1 MTQEQILFFEESY
14 TKYYRMMVQTVLPI
28 VGSRDIA
35 EDIVADTFLILLA
48 KINSVMEHEQPV
60 KWLFRVL
67 KNNAISEYRAQ
78 CRHAAAPLEES
89 ILRAAEPELIPFSGM
104 LPKGLSE
111 SEQRILT
118 LRIDVCL
125 HGENALPEAV
135 NLTVLA
141 PALLFQMADR
151 LRRHLLHGI
160 AQPEPEGVELEPVH
174 MLQHAGGRMGK
185 IRHQIRRKE
194 PIERRAPKGSTA
206 ELLHQ
211 LVLRGLHTR
220 GHFR

>member
-104 LPKGLSE
+104 LPKGLSA

-118 LRIDVCL
+118 LRLAEDMDYSQAGL
-125 HGENALPEAV
+125 YHGPLP
-135 NLTVLA
+135 
-141 PALLFQMADR
+141 
-151 LRRHLLHGI
+151 
-160 AQPEPEGVELEPVH
+160 
-174 MLQHAGGRMGK
+174 AG
-185 IRHQIRRKE
+185 
-194 PIERRAPKGSTA
+194 RRANGAGEPAGAGDLDRKS
-206 ELLHQ
+206 
-211 LVLRGLHTR
+211 VV
-220 GHFR
+220 

>member
-1 MTQEQILFFEESY
+1 
-14 TKYYRMMVQTVLPI
+14 MMVQTVLPI

-104 LPKGLSE
+104 LPKGLSA

-118 LRIDVCL
+118 LRL
-125 HGENALPEAV
+125 AGGHG
-135 NLTVLA
+135 
-141 PALLFQMADR
+141 LFHHFGKTRHFRDR
-151 LRRHLLHGI
+151 LPQPVQPRTAALRRTY
-160 AQPEPEGVELEPVH
+160 
-174 MLQHAGGRMGK
+174 GK
-185 IRHQIRRKE
+185 E
-194 PIERRAPKGSTA
+194 
-206 ELLHQ
+206 
-211 LVLRGLHTR
+211 
-220 GHFR
+220 

>member
-14 TKYYRMMVQTVLPI
+14 TKYYSMMVQTVLPI

-35 EDIVADTFLILLA
+35 EDIVADTFFILLA

-104 LPKGLSE
+104 LPKGLSA

-118 LRIDVCL
+118 LR
-125 HGENALPEAV
+125 
-135 NLTVLA
+135 LA
-141 PALLFQMADR
+141 EDMDYSTISEKLGISETACRSQYSRA
-151 LRRHLLHGI
+151 RRHC
-160 AQPEPEGVELEPVH
+160 
-174 MLQHAGGRMGK
+174 
-185 IRHQIRRKE
+185 
-194 PIERRAPKGSTA
+194 A
-206 ELLHQ
+206 ELME
-211 LVLRGLHTR
+211 RSDDNAG
-220 GHFR
+220 F

>member
-1 MTQEQILFFEESY
+1 
-14 TKYYRMMVQTVLPI
+14 MVQTVLPI

-89 ILRAAEPELIPFSGM
+89 ILRAAEPGM

-118 LRIDVCL
+118 LR
-125 HGENALPEAV
+125 
-135 NLTVLA
+135 LA
-141 PALLFQMADR
+141 EDMDYSTISEKLGISETACRSQYSRA
-151 LRRHLLHGI
+151 RRHC
-160 AQPEPEGVELEPVH
+160 
-174 MLQHAGGRMGK
+174 
-185 IRHQIRRKE
+185 
-194 PIERRAPKGSTA
+194 A
-206 ELLHQ
+206 ELME
-211 LVLRGLHTR
+211 RSDDNAG
-220 GHFR
+220 F

>member
-60 KWLFRVL
+60 KWLFRVPQCPRQ
-67 KNNAISEYRAQ
+67 YRAQ

-104 LPKGLSE
+104 LPKGLSA

-118 LRIDVCL
+118 LR
-125 HGENALPEAV
+125 
-135 NLTVLA
+135 LA
-141 PALLFQMADR
+141 EDMDYSTISEKLGISETACRSQYSRA
-151 LRRHLLHGI
+151 RRHC
-160 AQPEPEGVELEPVH
+160 
-174 MLQHAGGRMGK
+174 
-185 IRHQIRRKE
+185 
-194 PIERRAPKGSTA
+194 A
-206 ELLHQ
+206 ELME
-211 LVLRGLHTR
+211 RSDDNAG
-220 GHFR
+220 F

>member
-89 ILRAAEPELIPFSGM
+89 M
-104 LPKGLSE
+104 LPKGLSA

-118 LRIDVCL
+118 LR
-125 HGENALPEAV
+125 
-135 NLTVLA
+135 LA
-141 PALLFQMADR
+141 EDMDYSTISEKLGISETACRSQYSRA
-151 LRRHLLHGI
+151 RRHC
-160 AQPEPEGVELEPVH
+160 
-174 MLQHAGGRMGK
+174 
-185 IRHQIRRKE
+185 
-194 PIERRAPKGSTA
+194 A
-206 ELLHQ
+206 ELME
-211 LVLRGLHTR
+211 RSDDNAG
-220 GHFR
+220 F

>member
-104 LPKGLSE
+104 LPKGLFRVRTAHSDPAAPLRTWTIPSFKEKLGISE
-111 SEQRILT
+111 TACRSQYSR
-118 LRIDVCL
+118 
-125 HGENALPEAV
+125 A
-135 NLTVLA
+135 
-141 PALLFQMADR
+141 
-151 LRRHLLHGI
+151 RRHC
-160 AQPEPEGVELEPVH
+160 
-174 MLQHAGGRMGK
+174 
-185 IRHQIRRKE
+185 
-194 PIERRAPKGSTA
+194 A
-206 ELLHQ
+206 ELME
-211 LVLRGLHTR
+211 RSDDNAG
-220 GHFR
+220 F

>member
-104 LPKGLSE
+104 LPKGLSA

-118 LRIDVCL
+118 LR
-125 HGENALPEAV
+125 
-135 NLTVLA
+135 LA
-141 PALLFQMADR
+141 EDMDYSTISEKL
-151 LRRHLLHGI
+151 GI
-160 AQPEPEGVELEPVH
+160 SETACRSQYS
-174 MLQHAGGRMGK
+174 
-185 IRHQIRRKE
+185 
-194 PIERRAPKGSTA
+194 RAPGGTAPNLWKGVTTMQDSKQID
-206 ELLHQ
+206 EL
-211 LVLRGLHTR
+211 
-220 GHFR
+220 FR

>member
-104 LPKGLSE
+104 LPKGLSAE
-111 SEQRILT
+111 DMDYSTISEKLGISETACRSQYSR
-118 LRIDVCL
+118 
-125 HGENALPEAV
+125 A
-135 NLTVLA
+135 
-141 PALLFQMADR
+141 
-151 LRRHLLHGI
+151 RRHC
-160 AQPEPEGVELEPVH
+160 
-174 MLQHAGGRMGK
+174 
-185 IRHQIRRKE
+185 
-194 PIERRAPKGSTA
+194 A
-206 ELLHQ
+206 ELME
-211 LVLRGLHTR
+211 RSDDNAG
-220 GHFR
+220 F

>member
-89 ILRAAEPELIPFSGM
+89 ISACSRTRADTVFRYAA
-104 LPKGLSE
+104 KGLIRVRTAHS
-111 SEQRILT
+111 
-118 LRIDVCL
+118 D
-125 HGENALPEAV
+125 
-135 NLTVLA
+135 
-141 PALLFQMADR
+141 PAAR
-151 LRRHLLHGI
+151 
-160 AQPEPEGVELEPVH
+160 
-174 MLQHAGGRMGK
+174 
-185 IRHQIRRKE
+185 
-194 PIERRAPKGSTA
+194 
-206 ELLHQ
+206 
-211 LVLRGLHTR
+211 
-220 GHFR
+220 